1 MEWIFLEKLDPIGTP
16 KNQFISIPFADS
28 VLKDSVNYNPQT
40 IETPIYNY
48 NSVYNS
54 SNGDIELTRGGF
66 NSSVFIPAAAS
77 QIAGYLAQID
87 TYKNIFSN
95 LDMVMIQPPEVK
107 TGYEN
112 KNKIASMKQF
122 AFSPFLMPEENPGI
136 WFKPYSTFE
145 NVSLRRGP
153 EVSNVS
159 YGSLVGTES
168 GLKKLKNGWYAIYG
182 AYAGY
187 NGSHQAWQGNGIYNN
202 GGVLGLDTA
211 FYKDKFFSAWTVN
224 AGANSSEAST
234 VDGRDNFAMLNTGIA
249 QMSGYNLELLKRRLI
264 LQPAFLASYSFI
276 NTFNYTTS
284 SNVRINA
291 EPLHALQLEPR
302 IKLIGNFKKYLQP
315 YLCVSVVW
323 NVIDHAKFQANDVYL
338 PNISTEPFVQ
348 YGAGM
353 QKRYGDRVTGFFETL
368 IRNGGRNGIALLF
381 GIRISI

>member
-1 MEWIFLEKLDPIGTP
+1 
-16 KNQFISIPFADS
+16 
-28 VLKDSVNYNPQT
+28 
-40 IETPIYNY
+40 
-48 NSVYNS
+48 
-54 SNGDIELTRGGF
+54 
-66 NSSVFIPAAAS
+66 
-77 QIAGYLAQID
+77 
-87 TYKNIFSN
+87 
-95 LDMVMIQPPEVK
+95 
-107 TGYEN
+107 
-112 KNKIASMKQF
+112 
-122 AFSPFLMPEENPGI
+122 
-136 WFKPYSTFE
+136 
-145 NVSLRRGP
+145 
-153 EVSNVS
+153 
-159 YGSLVGTES
+159 
-168 GLKKLKNGWYAIYG
+168 
-182 AYAGY
+182 
-187 NGSHQAWQGNGIYNN
+187 
-202 GGVLGLDTA
+202 
-211 FYKDKFFSAWTVN
+211 
-224 AGANSSEAST
+224 
-234 VDGRDNFAMLNTGIA
+234 MLNTGIA